1 HALAPVIE
9 MAVRLERVSDAA
21 VYLQVLAC
29 GHLEASYSRQARGG
43 GGGRQIVRR
52 RFRRPSAIIGVR
64 ARKLG
69 RHRNIGELV
78 LDSLKA
84 PEWATEYLAIHR
96 IVACHAKTGI
106 GSADCFKGCLHRGLV
121 DKAFEHEDPGHSL
134 CRRTLEIDPVVRAE
148 LVETVEPRPLH

>member
-1 HALAPVIE
+1 MATPTGSSCAGALAASQLRASARNAASSGLSLKSILSRLHLTAWLHVQQAVRPKGPIAKMHRKHALAPVIE

-84 PEWATEYLAIHR
+84 PEWATEYLA
-96 IVACHAKTGI
+96 
-106 GSADCFKGCLHRGLV
+106 
-121 DKAFEHEDPGHSL
+121 
-134 CRRTLEIDPVVRAE
+134 
-148 LVETVEPRPLH
+148 